1 MVSFQRESLAD
12 FSKKNKKQIKKLWG
26 MGCRRGHIP
35 RKSNVDTLMNFEAS
49 NYHKFVQEVKTW

>member
-1 MVSFQRESLAD
+1 
-12 FSKKNKKQIKKLWG
+12 